1 MPDLVKVAAEYKD
14 KGLDVLLVSYD
25 LQIGKPDPLKTR
37 ERVERFA
44 NARQWGLDVAILESA
59 HIEPFQTRY
68 ELPAAIPATLA
79 FDRQGRV
86 VQLLDGEGDAASFR
100 ELAQAALRN

>member
-25 LQIGKPDPLKTR
+25 LQIGKPDPIKTR
-37 ERVERFA
+37 ERVERFV
-44 NARQWGLDVAILESA
+44 NDRKWGFDVAILPA
-59 HIEPFQTRY
+59 AQIEALQTRY

-86 VQLLDGEGDAASFR
+86 VQLLDGEGDAAAFR